1 MNGSVDDKRQNET
14 GTDELGGVET
24 WRVYC
29 EAAKLEY
36 EYAHIDSNKLDNKVY
51 ILLAVC
57 AFLFPILHSV
67 RIETADF
74 MSSWPEFILAV
85 IRFSPLICLS
95 AAIILLLS
103 VIKTVRISRVD
114 VLNLLDNQRIDS
126 ESPLDV
132 EKNFTLLYAASRDAG
147 KEEQDRKYKVAYTAL
162 MFIIVSVLLFMTAV
176 IQHEYKGNIKGGEV
190 KMSMNYNA
198 EISQEEVSKMTA
210 DELLEYAMKTG
221 KLLRKLT
228 TKDLMNSKYFTFLG
242 VPKKN

>member
-1 MNGSVDDKRQNET
+1 M
-14 GTDELGGVET
+14 
-24 WRVYC
+24 
-29 EAAKLEY
+29 
-36 EYAHIDSNKLDNKVY
+36 
-51 ILLAVC
+51 
-57 AFLFPILHSV
+57 
-67 RIETADF
+67 
-74 MSSWPEFILAV
+74 
-85 IRFSPLICLS
+85 
-95 AAIILLLS
+95 
-103 VIKTVRISRVD
+103 
-114 VLNLLDNQRIDS
+114 LDNQRIDS

-190 KMSMNYNA
+190 NMSMNYNA
-198 EISQEEVSKMTA
+198 DISQEEVSKMTA
-210 DELLEYAMKTG
+210 DELLEHAMKTG